1 MILQKTIGMKTIF
14 ITGNGTDIGKTI
26 ISAIITEHLEADY
39 WKPVQSGELDNT
51 DTMKVKSLV
60 SNSKTVFHPEQFKL
74 VQPLSPHASAEI
86 DGVEIELEDFKLPST
101 TNHLVIEGAGGL
113 MVPLNNK
120 VLIADLITHFKSS
133 VIVVS
138 RNYLGSINHTL
149 LTIQELRNRNIPI
162 IGIVFNGEHNPQ
174 TENFILQYTQLPLLF
189 RVEMEEQIDKQ
200 TILKYSRHIIR
211 YKKDIF

>member
-1 MILQKTIGMKTIF
+1 MKTIF

-39 WKPVQSGELDNT
+39 WKPIQSGELENT
-51 DTMKVKSLV
+51 DTMKVQRLV

-86 DGVEIELEDFKLPST
+86 DNIQIHLKDFKLPVT
-101 TNHLVIEGAGGL
+101 NNHLVIEGAGGL
-113 MVPLNNK
+113 MVPLNNQI
-120 VLIADLITHFKSS
+120 LIADLITHFESS

-162 IGIVFNGEHNPQ
+162 IGIVFNGEHTPQ
-174 TENFILQYTQLPLLF
+174 TENFILQYTKLPLLF
-189 RVEMEEQIDKQ
+189 RVEMEEQIDQQ
-200 TILKYSRHIIR
+200 TILKYSRQI
-211 YKKDIF
+211 KSL

>member
-1 MILQKTIGMKTIF
+1 MKTIF

-60 SNSKTVFHPEQFKL
+60 SNSKTIFHPEQFKL

-113 MVPLNNK
+113 MVPLNNRI
-120 VLIADLITHFKSS
+120 LIADLITHFKSS

-149 LTIQELRNRNIPI
+149 LTIQELRSRNIPI

-200 TILKYSRHIIR
+200 TILKYSRQINSL
-211 YKKDIF
+211 

>member
-1 MILQKTIGMKTIF
+1 MKTIF

-60 SNSKTVFHPEQFKL
+60 SNSKTVFHTEQFKL

-86 DGVEIELEDFKLPST
+86 DGVEIELKDFKLPST

-149 LTIQELRNRNIPI
+149 LTIQELRSRNIPI
-162 IGIVFNGEHNPQ
+162 IGIVFNGEHTPQ

-200 TILKYSRHIIR
+200 TILKYSRQI
-211 YKKDIF
+211 KSL

>member
-1 MILQKTIGMKTIF
+1 MKTIF

-51 DTMKVKSLV
+51 DTMKVKQLI
-60 SNSKTVFHPEQFKL
+60 SNSKTVFHTERFKL
-74 VQPLSPHASAEI
+74 IQPLSPHASAEI
-86 DGVEIELEDFKLPST
+86 DGIKIQLEDFKLPVT
-101 TNHLVIEGAGGL
+101 NNHLVIEGAGGL

-120 VLIADLITHFKSS
+120 ILIADLITHFASS
-133 VIVVS
+133 VILVS

-149 LTIQELRNRNIPI
+149 LTIQELRRRNIPI
-162 IGIVFNGEHNPQ
+162 IGIVFNGEHTPQ

-189 RVEMEEQIDKQ
+189 RVNMEEEIDKQ
-200 TILKYSRHIIR
+200 TILKYSRQIKLTAKIS
-211 YKKDIF
+211 